1 MVIIG
6 KIIINQIGITNIT
19 SKNIIKI
26 LDFDKKCQMLL
37 MSKGRSCQ
45 ERLSCMEK
53 NYWRRREELQIESW
67 SECGYGR
74 KGLTNNGCACDHKRT
89 KNEDTKGWYVV

>member
-37 MSKGRSCQ
+37 MSKGRSRQ

-53 NYWRRREELQIESW
+53 NY
-67 SECGYGR
+67 
-74 KGLTNNGCACDHKRT
+74 
-89 KNEDTKGWYVV
+89 